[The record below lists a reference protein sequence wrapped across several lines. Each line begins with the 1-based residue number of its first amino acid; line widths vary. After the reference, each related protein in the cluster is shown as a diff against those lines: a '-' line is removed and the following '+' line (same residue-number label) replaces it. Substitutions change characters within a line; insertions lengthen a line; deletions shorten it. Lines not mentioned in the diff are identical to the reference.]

1 MKSLFFNDV
10 AHADVEPRPA
20 IFSGNC
26 IQRAVLALGAAA
38 AMQSGFASAQQAA
51 EPSLK
56 EITVTGNPLGAAEL
70 IAPAAQYSGTELLLR
85 SKTTLGETLDGV
97 PGVSSTY
104 FGPNASRPI
113 IRGLDGDRIRILG
126 NGGATLDASGLSYDH
141 AVTADPISIER
152 IEVLRGPGAL
162 LYGGSAVGGVVNV
175 IDNRIPRE
183 ALFDEKGGIGG
194 KVDLGLA
201 TGNREKGGGVLLEGG
216 NDRYALH
223 VDAFNR
229 ETSDVRAPLALE
241 CNQGGVARLTSR
253 ICNSASKVKGGSA
266 GGSVFFGHGYLGASV
281 NTYRSNYG
289 TVAEDDVT
297 IDMKS
302 DRLALEGEVRNLG
315 GFIQSVKGQLSHTDY
330 RHTEFEGPEA
340 GTVFKNKGHDFRL
353 EARHARIGRLDGVIG
368 FQTENNRFS
377 ADGAEAF
384 APYSR
389 TSQNAVFAYEEYAG
403 SWGRLSFGGRL
414 ESVQVES
421 LGNPRVERFLP
432 ATRDFTP
439 HSYALGGLWNTVPG
453 WQLTTNLAYTERA
466 PKDYELFAQGPHM
479 ATHAWET
486 GDSALGKEKSTSL
499 DVGTN
504 WKSGTNRFAVNAF
517 VHRFRNYI
525 GLLNTGNG
533 YGQEDGARNPADLNG
548 DGIDD
553 NDPDNTILP
562 EYAYTGVRARFAGLE
577 ASGNIRLL
585 DRADTV
591 DLALRG
597 DLVRAT
603 NLSDGQPLPRIAP
616 VRLGASLRWAS
627 GPWGGSVGF
636 DHSMAQN
643 RVSPGDRST
652 SSYTLWN
659 LAASYRMKAG
669 ASNLLWY
676 AKVDNLTN
684 QLAYSAASVL
694 TSTAF
699 PKAPLPGRSLKVG
712 MQLAF

>member
-1 MKSLFFNDV
+1 
-10 AHADVEPRPA
+10 
-20 IFSGNC
+20 
-26 IQRAVLALGAAA
+26 
-38 AMQSGFASAQQAA
+38 
-51 EPSLK
+51 
-56 EITVTGNPLGAAEL
+56 
-70 IAPAAQYSGTELLLR
+70 
-85 SKTTLGETLDGV
+85 
-97 PGVSSTY
+97 
-104 FGPNASRPI
+104 
-113 IRGLDGDRIRILG
+113 
-126 NGGATLDASGLSYDH
+126 
-141 AVTADPISIER
+141 
-152 IEVLRGPGAL
+152 
-162 LYGGSAVGGVVNV
+162 
-175 IDNRIPRE
+175 
-183 ALFDEKGGIGG
+183 
-194 KVDLGLA
+194 
-201 TGNREKGGGVLLEGG
+201 
-216 NDRYALH
+216 
-223 VDAFNR
+223 
-229 ETSDVRAPLALE
+229 
-241 CNQGGVARLTSR
+241 LTSR

-266 GGSVFFGHGYLGASV
+266 GGSVFFDHGYLGASV

-330 RHTEFEGPEA
+330 RHTEFEGADP

-421 LGNPRVERFLP
+421 LGNPLVERFLP

-439 HSYALGGLWNTVPG
+439 HSYALGGLWNTAPG

-504 WKSGTNRFAVNAF
+504 WKSGANRFAVNAF